1 MEEEIKEP
9 TIINSDLEK
18 YDYGLKVY
26 NACTEK
32 FDIVFRIFCELFGIN
47 NVDIQ
52 NIQSFEEFNLW
63 FKDYEGEDIY
73 KFNDLVSRI
82 KSAIFPQAIILVYF
96 KSVRVT
102 NEYDKFVDIDDLF
115 VKVKLDSN
123 GTLIGGFTMN
133 RSTYS
138 YIQMY
143 KGYMH
148 SHISSIPTCDFTQ
161 FQEPCLGSGPIRH
174 TIGSLNVGFDEDLWQ
189 LFCYE
194 LSKYVTVES
203 IEGTPYNRLE
213 NLGAD
218 NINGNGNSSYTVYP
232 NFPTDTNTY
241 PDDIIYIKE
250 FIKHFIRLK
259 VLKFNFIN
267 NQFSIAMPMHEFI
280 ILISNEFIS
289 WYNDK
294 YNKGIYTVNF
304 DTLKRHSVLK
314 SVVIQNNRIYNLDNN
329 RNMDYSRYIGK
340 RVCTFK
346 GKEILLQIIGTAN
359 ENLNQSVV
367 LNPSIAL
374 FILTNILKVLNYR
387 YGKGNPKPEFSGE
400 KALNQPCVKTCYL

>member
-1 MEEEIKEP
+1 MEEEITEP
-9 TIINSDLEK
+9 IIPKSDLEK
-18 YDYGLKVY
+18 HDFSLKVY

-63 FKDYEGEDIY
+63 FKDCESKDTYEFD
-73 KFNDLVSRI
+73 DLVSRI

-148 SHISSIPTCDFTQ
+148 SHISSIPTYDFSY

-241 PDDIIYIKE
+241 SDDIIYIKE

-267 NQFSIAMPMHEFI
+267 NQFSIAIPMTEFI
-280 ILISNEFIS
+280 ILISNEFIK
-289 WYNDK
+289 WYNNK
-294 YNKGIYTVNF
+294 YNNNIYTVNF
-304 DTLKRHSVLK
+304 DSLKRKKIINSVIIK
-314 SVVIQNNRIYNLDNN
+314 NNRIYNLDNN
-329 RNMDYSRYIGK
+329 INMDYSRYIGK
-340 RVCTFK
+340 KVCTFK
-346 GKEILLQIIGTAN
+346 GKEILLQIIRTVD
-359 ENLNQSVV
+359 ENMNQSTI

-387 YGKGNPKPEFSGE
+387 YDKGNSKPEFNGQ
-400 KALNQPCVKTCYL
+400 KAPNQPCFKTYYL